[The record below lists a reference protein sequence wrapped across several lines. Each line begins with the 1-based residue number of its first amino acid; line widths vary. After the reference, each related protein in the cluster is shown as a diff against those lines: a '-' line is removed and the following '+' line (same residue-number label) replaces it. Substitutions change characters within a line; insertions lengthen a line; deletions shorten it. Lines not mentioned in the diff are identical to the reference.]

1 MSYKIIAKK
10 KWWSTYIVQDEN
22 GKSYDAQVFDWIL
35 WTVTA
40 QIVDWLQKMVAVN
53 PVEVFN
59 Y

>member
-10 KWWSTYIVQDEN
+10 KGGTTYIVQDEHW
-22 GKSYDAQVFDWIL
+22 KSYDAQVFDWIL

-40 QIVDWLQKMVAVN
+40 QIVDWLQKMVAVD